1 MGALA
6 NDERMLEE
14 ARDGASNAT
23 CSRVLWRRSRRDDNI
38 GSHETGGIWGDDRR
52 GGRPFVACGG
62 LRLRGAVVVV
72 PKASTGHAKREKA
85 GPRQAEPQ
93 HQDPAVIA
101 DTGRQLGRRF
111 REYDLL
117 RRCSGRQMQM
127 QMQMVSTAIS
137 SE

>member
-1 MGALA
+1 MTSGCYRRLVTGRATRRVRVCYGAGRAEMTISALT
-6 NDERMLEE
+6 RREE
-14 ARDGASNAT
+14 YG
-23 CSRVLWRRSRRDDNI
+23 
-38 GSHETGGIWGDDRR
+38 GDDRR

-93 HQDPAVIA
+93 HQDPVVMA
-101 DTGRQLGRRF
+101 DGGSWLGRRF

-117 RRCSGRQMQM
+117 RRCSVRQMQRAADADGLDGDF
-127 QMQMVSTAIS
+127 V
-137 SE
+137 